1 MAYLLYRSSA
11 GATTP
16 TETTVKGTP
25 LNNLEVDGNFKS
37 LNDDLALKAYLES
50 PTFTGDV
57 AINSTTALKLPVGS
71 EAEKPAGIVGLVR
84 YNSTTDQFEGYK
96 SAGWGSIGGGASG
109 GGLDD
114 IFYENSQVVTTN
126 YTISTSKNAMSA
138 GPITINDG
146 IEVTIPDGS
155 NWTVI

>member
-1 MAYLLYRSSA
+1 MAYLLYRASS

-16 TETTVKGTP
+16 AETSVKGTP

-37 LNDDLALKAYLES
+37 INDDLALKAYIAS

-57 AINSTTALKLPVGS
+57 AINSTTALKLPVGT
-71 EAEKPAGIVGLVR
+71 ELEKPLGDLGLIR
-84 YNSTTDQFEGYK
+84 YNSTNDQYEGYR

-114 IFYENSQVVTTN
+114 VFYENSQVVTTN
-126 YTISTSKNAMSA
+126 YTITTNKNAMSA
-138 GPITINDG
+138 GPIEILDG